1 LIMAKLQL
9 LETFSLQETED
20 GYRLLVSAVGGE
32 ALYVSITP
40 DQMDDI
46 IESLEAAMGGED
58 EEGVE
63 EDEAFWGRAKE
74 LKVVPSIH
82 FHPSSRALCPG
93 PLLSAA
99 TVRRKRF
106 APNRHCSSP
115 QLDQGSR
122 AQGPG

>member
-1 LIMAKLQL
+1 MAKPDLRPYIRAFPFRSTRLPMAKLQL

-58 EEGVE
+58 GEGVE
-63 EDEAFWGRAKE
+63 EDEAF
-74 LKVVPSIH
+74 
-82 FHPSSRALCPG
+82 
-93 PLLSAA
+93 
-99 TVRRKRF
+99 
-106 APNRHCSSP
+106 
-115 QLDQGSR
+115 
-122 AQGPG
+122 